1 MKNYYLLAIAL
12 LSLTFSNAQEQAV
25 KANPIGLA
33 FGVAN
38 AGYEFATNE
47 TQTLTISGLY
57 YNISDASGFGV
68 GAEYRFY
75 FSSDEA
81 LRGWHAGPSVGYVSL
96 EDDFNNSASF
106 FALGGEVGHQ
116 WIFGEHFLLD
126 VFAGLGYVAGDSDDL
141 AVTVD
146 AVAVSLGVAIGYA
159 W

>member
-1 MKNYYLLAIAL
+1 MKNFYLLAIAL

-126 VFAGLGYVAGDSDDL
+126 VFAGVGYVAGDSDDL
-141 AVTVD
+141 AVSVD